1 MKLFV
6 PESLRLALEASRTGL
21 CLFDDDGRGRFR
33 NSSFERLLGFE
44 AGEDVSW
51 KAFVSRLGT
60 AVAPGQ
66 ETAFWRGDRYL
77 QVRLSALDTGELLAS
92 VDDQTVQERERAS
105 RDRLMAEIVA
115 AQEQEARRISE
126 LLHDDAV
133 QQLTALGLQLELA
146 AQDGSRD
153 VLSASARTANAITES
168 LRRLVV
174 ELHPAVL
181 ESQGLSAAIDASAQG
196 LRAQGVE
203 VEVKYFEHRLPA
215 ETELTA
221 YRLVQEALANA
232 LKHAGAGRVEVELLL
247 REGFLR
253 GRVSDDG
260 AGFAPE
266 RIESAVGDGHI
277 GLHLV
282 RERVEMTGGRFVVD
296 SRPGAGTTFTFELPL
311 PVRAPSV
318 PAERTG

>member
-1 MKLFV
+1 MRLFV

-21 CLFDDDGRGRFR
+21 CLFGADGAARFR
-33 NSSFERLLGFE
+33 NSAFERLLGFE
-44 AGEDVSW
+44 PGDAVSW
-51 KAFVSRLGT
+51 KAFAASLGT
-60 AVAPGQ
+60 AVPPGQ
-66 ETAFWRGDRYL
+66 EATFWRGDRFL

-146 AQDGSRD
+146 AQDGCSE
-153 VLSASARTANAITES
+153 VLSLSAATANAITES

-181 ESQGLSAAIDASAQG
+181 ESQGLSAAIDASAET

-203 VEVKYFEHRLPA
+203 VDVKYFEHRLAA

-232 LKHAGAGRVEVELLL
+232 LKHAGASRVEVELLL

-253 GRVSDDG
+253 GRISDDG
-260 AGFAPE
+260 AGFATE
-266 RIESAVGDGHI
+266 RMQTAVGDGHI

-282 RERVEMTGGRFVVD
+282 RERVEMSGGRFMVD

-311 PVRAPSV
+311 PRRV
-318 PAERTG
+318 PEPAVEDTA